1 MLDEKYMRFA
11 IQLAEQMKGQTT
23 PNPPVGAVVVN
34 NQTIV
39 GFGAHMTSGEAHA
52 EVIALEMAGENARG
66 STVYVTLEPCTH
78 FGKTAPCADLLIEK
92 QVKKVVIACI
102 DVHDKVAG
110 EGVAKLKDAGIEVET
125 GYLRQEAIHLYDVF
139 FYSITSKLPF
149 VTVKTAV
156 SLDGKTATV
165 GQESKWITN
174 KTARLDAHLYRHQ
187 HDAILVGVNTVIK
200 DNPKLTTRIPG
211 GRNPI
216 RIILDTHLR
225 TPTNAKIVTD
235 GEAETWIF
243 IGKRTP
249 SSKLKK
255 FTHSFVRIF
264 QMEDETLEM
273 RKVLEILSKENVSSL
288 FVEGGATING
298 SLLKEKLINQLIIY
312 MAPIL
317 IGGKD
322 APGPFGGEGFHHLRE
337 SYHLQI
343 SEITQIDDQIKI
355 VAKKEDMNVHG
366 NCRGK
371 GSNN

>member
-34 NQTIV
+34 NQSIV
-39 GFGAHMTSGEAHA
+39 GFGAHMASGEAHA
-52 EVIALEMAGENARG
+52 EVIALEMAGEHARG

-102 DVHDKVAG
+102 DVHEMVAG

-139 FYSITSKLPF
+139 FYSITSKLPY

-200 DNPKLTTRIPG
+200 DNPNLTTRILG

-216 RIILDTHLR
+216 RIILDTYLR
-225 TPTNAKIVTD
+225 TPKDAKVVTD
-235 GEAETWIF
+235 RKAATWIF
-243 IGKRTP
+243 VGNQVPQWKIGK
-249 SSKLKK
+249 
-255 FTHSFVRIF
+255 FTSSFVHVF
-264 QMEDETLEM
+264 QLEDEKLEL
-273 RKVLEILSKENVSSL
+273 RNVLEILRQKEIVSL
-288 FVEGGATING
+288 FVEGGASVNG
-298 SLLKEKLINQLIIY
+298 SFLKQKLINQLIIY
-312 MAPIL
+312 MAPIV
-317 IGGKD
+317 IGGQD
-322 APGPFGGEGFHHLRE
+322 APGPFGGSGVAHL
-337 SYHLQI
+337 SDSLKLKI
-343 SEITQIDDQIKI
+343 KDVTKIDDQIKI
-355 VAKKEDMNVHG
+355 VAKKEEQHVYR
-366 NCRGK
+366 NC
-371 GSNN
+371 